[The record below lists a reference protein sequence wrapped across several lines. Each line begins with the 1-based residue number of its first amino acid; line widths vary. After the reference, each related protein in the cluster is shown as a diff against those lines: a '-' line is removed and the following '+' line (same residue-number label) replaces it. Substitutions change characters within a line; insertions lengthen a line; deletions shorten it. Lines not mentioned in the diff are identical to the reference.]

1 MTFLPSASASTIVP
15 RALRMN
21 LLDRLIMPWRLPA
34 AAANTLPVPV
44 TLNRFF
50 AADFVFILGILLLHF
65 SCIETGRRGLFSS
78 IKNGHG
84 MPCRTVR
91 TAAYNRKAVKVQWE
105 LQNDLQNSNFA
116 LKPGGAA
123 PCARLL
129 PEIRAAPANHPNHTH
144 QAECCRRKRA

>member
-91 TAAYNRKAVKVQWE
+91 TAAYNRSATKVQRDSHKTVRKRI
-105 LQNDLQNSNFA
+105 LGSK
-116 LKPGGAA
+116 LKPDAA
-123 PCARLL
+123 ARGDRLRA
-129 PEIRAAPANHPNHTH
+129 EIQAAPADHPNHSR
-144 QAECCRRKRA
+144 QG

>member
-34 AAANTLPVPV
+34 AAAKTLPVPV

-91 TAAYNRKAVKVQWE
+91 TAAYNRTLEKVQRDSHKTV
-105 LQNDLQNSNFA
+105 QKSMFA
-116 LKPGGAA
+116 LKPGAVAYGAHLFA
-123 PCARLL
+123 
-129 PEIRAAPANHPNHTH
+129 EIPAAPANRPDHTH
-144 QAECCRRKRA
+144 QG